1 MLTLKTPVPGRIK
14 AQVGRIRF
22 PPVGGQ
28 PESAGTWL
36 SQTPVHCPSSGPS
49 QFHGP
54 RADRPVPG
62 RKRDGNASG
71 DPRTEEMI
79 GLVRVDSDR
88 SESGLSGPI
97 REESRPGT
105 RPGCGNAGVAP
116 AISPSHLPRQSVG
129 GRVPSTEL
137 STTSLREKTNNR
149 HIPSRRRFGPH
160 GKPSRM
166 NSPALSH
173 ATFKNATI
181 KVPDDP
187 QTGEELTRGAAEGP
201 TPCDFSGR
209 GCEFEKLANWGLG
222 TCHFEQ
228 AGATCEECD
237 RLLCCHIPRR
247 NGSAGVPVPV
257 RFTAE

>member
-1 MLTLKTPVPGRIK
+1 
-14 AQVGRIRF
+14 
-22 PPVGGQ
+22 
-28 PESAGTWL
+28 
-36 SQTPVHCPSSGPS
+36 
-49 QFHGP
+49 
-54 RADRPVPG
+54 
-62 RKRDGNASG
+62 
-71 DPRTEEMI
+71 MI

-97 REESRPGT
+97 REESRPPT

-137 STTSLREKTNNR
+137 STTFLREKTNNR

-209 GCEFEKLANWGLG
+209 GCEFEKLANWGLA

-228 AGATCEECD
+228 AGATC
-237 RLLCCHIPRR
+237 
-247 NGSAGVPVPV
+247 
-257 RFTAE
+257 

>member
-1 MLTLKTPVPGRIK
+1 
-14 AQVGRIRF
+14 
-22 PPVGGQ
+22 
-28 PESAGTWL
+28 
-36 SQTPVHCPSSGPS
+36 
-49 QFHGP
+49 
-54 RADRPVPG
+54 
-62 RKRDGNASG
+62 
-71 DPRTEEMI
+71 
-79 GLVRVDSDR
+79 
-88 SESGLSGPI
+88 
-97 REESRPGT
+97 
-105 RPGCGNAGVAP
+105 
-116 AISPSHLPRQSVG
+116 
-129 GRVPSTEL
+129 
-137 STTSLREKTNNR
+137 
-149 HIPSRRRFGPH
+149 
-160 GKPSRM
+160 M

>member
-1 MLTLKTPVPGRIK
+1 
-14 AQVGRIRF
+14 
-22 PPVGGQ
+22 
-28 PESAGTWL
+28 
-36 SQTPVHCPSSGPS
+36 
-49 QFHGP
+49 
-54 RADRPVPG
+54 
-62 RKRDGNASG
+62 
-71 DPRTEEMI
+71 MI
-79 GLVRVDSDR
+79 CLVRFDSDR
-88 SESGLSGPI
+88 PESGLSGPI

-116 AISPSHLPRQSVG
+116 AISPSHLPQPSPPTAVG

-137 STTSLREKTNNR
+137 STTSLLEKTNNR

-160 GKPSRM
+160 GNPWRI
-166 NSPALSH
+166 NSLALSQ
-173 ATFKNATI
+173 ATFKNATLTATL

-187 QTGEELTRGAAEGP
+187 RTGEELTRGAAEGP
-201 TPCDFSGR
+201 TPGDFGR
-209 GCEFEKLANWGLG
+209 RGGEFEKLANWVLT